1 MTDRELLYIKTIA
14 EEHNITR
21 AAEKLSIA
29 QPSLTQSVQRIEK
42 SLNCSLFHRQKNGF
56 FLTAEGEL
64 YYKTACQMLDL
75 WNQLLNQLSDRDHMN
90 GGVLN
95 IGASWYNTLLILTPL
110 LPEYRKNY
118 PSIDVRLSEQ
128 KTSELMQLLN
138 QGKLDLIL
146 SHRYPNEY
154 PAKPAVFSKKL
165 VEKVLLKERFCIVLH
180 SKFGFLSESSDSEP
194 PILPL
199 EVLKNIPMIRFSER
213 QRIRHICDFAFE
225 QAGFFPPTALTTYSF
240 PSALELAVQGVG
252 AAVLPEHYLKK
263 QLADSPDLQ
272 VFLIDPSYHAYWTST
287 VCYYQSEYLSPA
299 VSSFLDCLEEHF
311 PSNGS
316 K

>member
-56 FLTAEGEL
+56 FLTSDGEL
-64 YYKTACQMLDL
+64 YYKTACQMLEL
-75 WNQLLNQLSDRDHMN
+75 WNQLLNQLSDRDNMN

-95 IGASWYNTLLILTPL
+95 IGASWCNTLLILTPL
-110 LPEYRKNY
+110 LPKYRKNY
-118 PSIDVRLSEQ
+118 PLIDIRLSEQ
-128 KTSELMQLLN
+128 KTSELVQLLN

-146 SHRYPNEY
+146 SHQYPNEY
-154 PAKPAVFSKKL
+154 PAKTVINSKKL
-165 VEKVLLKERFCIVLH
+165 VEKTLLKEHFCIVLH
-180 SKFGFLSESSDSEP
+180 SKYGFLSESPDSEP

-199 EVLKNIPMIRFSER
+199 EILKNIPMIRFSER

-240 PSALELAVQGVG
+240 PSALELVAQGVG
-252 AAVLPEHYLKK
+252 AAILPEHYLKK
-263 QLADSPDLQ
+263 QLTDFPDLQ
-272 VFLIDPSYHAYWTST
+272 IFLIDPSYHAYWTST
-287 VCYYQSEYLSPA
+287 VCYYQSDYLPPA
-299 VSSFLDCLEEHF
+299 VSSFLNCLEEHF
-311 PSNGS
+311 L
-316 K
+316 